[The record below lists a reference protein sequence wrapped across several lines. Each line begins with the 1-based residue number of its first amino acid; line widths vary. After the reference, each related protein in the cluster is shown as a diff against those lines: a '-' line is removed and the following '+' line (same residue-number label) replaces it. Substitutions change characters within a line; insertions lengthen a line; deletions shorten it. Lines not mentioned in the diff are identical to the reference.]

1 MTPNGDSRK
10 HIHAILNH
18 RDPERLWFLTHYIT
32 GTCGASL
39 GTHFQRNFWNSWFWE
54 VSVAKWN
61 SRQNWS
67 SKPSKNSVNLP
78 AQKKFKIQNKNF
90 HLGSIYWDSVGN
102 WESCSWDSGWEWE
115 QIESQ
120 QIFWLKNG
128 QTLCKH
134 SKISTIFS
142 FLLVFKIFNLKRLYF
157 HRYY

>member
-1 MTPNGDSRK
+1 MVFYDLAPSFGIVYYSGAVETHK
-10 HIHAILNH
+10 CV

-78 AQKKFKIQNKNF
+78 AQKNSKFKTKTSIWAAFTEILWATGRVGANREPTDFLTKKWPDIVQAFENF
-90 HLGSIYWDSVGN
+90 HN
-102 WESCSWDSGWEWE
+102 
-115 QIESQ
+115 
-120 QIFWLKNG
+120 IFFP
-128 QTLCKH
+128 
-134 SKISTIFS
+134 FS
-142 FLLVFKIFNLKRLYF
+142 F
-157 HRYY
+157 